1 MSQKKWTP
9 ERKTHEREV
18 RALRNIIQKYNTQ
31 IDELKAER
39 EVFRTHFAERL
50 KWWIECLG
58 SSKQPVLTW
67 LVENDV
73 KVMQKVTRW
82 IW

>member
-1 MSQKKWTP
+1 MSQRKWTP
-9 ERKTHEREV
+9 ERKAHEREV
-18 RALRNIIQKYNTQ
+18 RALRNIIQKNNQT

-39 EVFRTHFAERL
+39 EVFRAHFAERF

-58 SSKQPVLTW
+58 KQTTPVLAW
-67 LVENDV
+67 LVENDA